1 MEASINKGRASVNIP
16 WWSVGLH
23 EHLTSLEGFFFCG
36 LNFFMLMH
44 WCSNFCS
51 LPGVKNRQQIVS

>member
-23 EHLTSLEGFFFCG
+23 EHLTSLEGFFFVVLIFLCLCIG
-36 LNFFMLMH
+36 AVISAVCMELKTD
-44 WCSNFCS
+44 S
-51 LPGVKNRQQIVS
+51 K